1 MSSLA
6 ADRWILIVAF
16 PTPEHEV
23 SLKEGKERHLQR
35 CSPQNCGEESPL
47 IRQRERLPTSA
58 RPRASEKR
66 GTARAHC
73 VTSPHMIH
81 VVFLSALGVM
91 HHVPCFIFLTRR
103 PSHFVK
109 SSTLKGSGGDGCRP
123 RPRRPPPRT

>member
-6 ADRWILIVAF
+6 ADRWILIVAY
-16 PTPEHEV
+16 PTPKNEV
-23 SLKEGKERHLQR
+23 PLKEEKGKERHLQR

-47 IRQRERLPTSA
+47 IRQCERFPTSA
-58 RPRASEKR
+58 RPRANEKR

-91 HHVPCFIFLTRR
+91 HHVLCFIFLTRR
-103 PSHFVK
+103 PSHF
-109 SSTLKGSGGDGCRP
+109 SNP
-123 RPRRPPPRT
+123 QP